1 MGNITNHIKSAF
13 CICASL
19 FIMSQEAKAILPSEI
34 RWHNESTDTTKITSI
49 LIAAS
54 ESDAH
59 TPNQVVA
66 FIGKQFIGTPYV
78 ANTLEGTPEM
88 LTVNVDELDCTTY
101 IDVVSAMAVTIG
113 ERRNS
118 WQDFVHNLEKM
129 RYRQGKVDGYAS
141 RMHYIS
147 DWIVT
152 NSHKGL
158 IRDVTDRLPQPS
170 YQVKTLDYMSR
181 HRDSYPAL
189 ADSLEYE
196 RIKSMEVGY
205 RSHRYPYIKS
215 NALLGKNAAKTL
227 KEGDIVALTTKIDGL
242 DVSHMGIIVFE
253 ADGPHLMHA
262 STKEGKVVIDRLP
275 LGEYL
280 RKNRNVTGLRVIR
293 ILEQ

>member
-1 MGNITNHIKSAF
+1 MGSITNHIKSIF
-13 CICASL
+13 CICTSFL
-19 FIMSQEAKAILPSEI
+19 IISQDAKAILPSEI

-49 LIAAS
+49 LISAS
-54 ESDAH
+54 ELNAKD
-59 TPNQVVA
+59 PNQVVA
-66 FIGKQFIGTPYV
+66 FISKQFIGTPY
-78 ANTLEGTPEM
+78 AAGTLEGVPEM

-141 RMHYIS
+141 RIHYIS

-152 NSHKGL
+152 NAHKGF
-158 IRDVTDRLPQPS
+158 IRDVTDRLSNPS
-170 YQVKTLDYMSR
+170 YQIKTLDYMSR
-181 HRDSYPAL
+181 HRDNYPAL
-189 ADSLEYE
+189 SDSLEYE

-215 NALLGKNAAKTL
+215 NALLGKNAAKML
-227 KEGDIVALTTKIDGL
+227 KEGDIVALTTKTEGL
-242 DVSHMGIIVFE
+242 DVSHLGIIVFE
-253 ADGPHLMHA
+253 DGIPHLMHA
-262 STKEGKVVIDRLP
+262 SMKEGKVVIDRLP
-275 LGEYL
+275 LSEYL
-280 RKNRNVTGLRVIR
+280 RKNRTVNGVRVIR